1 MSLAA
6 LLTST
11 READTV
17 IHRALRAALT
27 LSGHDQG
34 SIMLANRG
42 GRRLVIRAVEG
53 QDQSLVGTA
62 LPGLQHSI
70 AGWVLR
76 NRRALYLEG
85 RAQPPP
91 DLEVQY
97 TKDVPSSICL
107 PLLVP
112 PGKAIGVLSLN
123 AVRVPVHLSEEDIEV
138 LQAIANH
145 VGIAI
150 DNAQLYDS
158 LRVKEQQLQRAAA
171 DLVQAQEEERRR
183 VAYEIHDGLAQV
195 LVGTYQRLQAYTER
209 PGSRPSA
216 SKAELRQVEEQLK
229 GSIEEVRRVIA
240 DLRPTTLDDFGL
252 ELALRRQIAAVAEE
266 AGWEVD
272 FQSDL
277 KGTRLPPHV
286 ETAAF
291 RIVQEAV
298 NNVRKHA
305 RTERLAVS
313 LRRRAGRLSLEVRD
327 WGTGFRRRTNGLRRS
342 GMGLVTMEERAAALA
357 GGFALRSTPGRGTRV
372 TAWLPV

>member
-1 MSLAA
+1 M
-6 LLTST
+6 LTST

-17 IHRALRAALT
+17 IHRALRAALA

-53 QDQSLVGTA
+53 QDTSLVGTA
-62 LPGLQHSI
+62 VPGLSHSI

-85 RAQPPP
+85 HAQPPP

-123 AVRVPVHLSEEDIEV
+123 AVRHPVRLSEEDIDV
-138 LQAIANH
+138 LQAVANH
-145 VGIAI
+145 VAIAI

-158 LRVKEQQLQRAAA
+158 LRVKEHQLQRAAA

-195 LVGTYQRLQAYTER
+195 LVGTYHRLQAYTER
-209 PGSRPSA
+209 PGPRPSA
-216 SKAELRQVEEQLK
+216 AKGELHQVEEQLK
-229 GSIEEVRRVIA
+229 GSIEEVRRVIVN
-240 DLRPTTLDDFGL
+240 LRPTTLDDFGL
-252 ELALRRQIAAVAEE
+252 ELALRRQLDAAAED
-266 AGWEVD
+266 AGWELD

-291 RIVQEAV
+291 RIIQEAV

-305 RTERLAVS
+305 RTARVVVS
-313 LRRRAGRLSLEVRD
+313 LRRRAGRLSMEVRD
-327 WGTGFRRRTNGLRRS
+327 WGVGFRNRPAEQRRS
-342 GMGLVTMEERAAALA
+342 GIGLVSMGERAAALG
-357 GGFALRSTPGRGTRV
+357 GGFALKSSPGRGTRV